1 MRNRYGNMYLD
12 MEVATESE
20 VAAKIGLIHT
30 LIDHVTLV
38 KMWLD
43 GFEVSHQGS

>member
-1 MRNRYGNMYLD
+1 LIGN
-12 MEVATESE
+12 EKNT
-20 VAAKIGLIHT
+20 KIGLIHT

-38 KMWLD
+38 KIWLG